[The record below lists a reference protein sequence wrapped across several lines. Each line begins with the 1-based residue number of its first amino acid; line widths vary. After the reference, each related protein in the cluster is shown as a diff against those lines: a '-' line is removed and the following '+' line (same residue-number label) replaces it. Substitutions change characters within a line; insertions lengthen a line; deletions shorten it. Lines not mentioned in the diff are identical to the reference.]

1 MKGSTHILVS
11 KDRERSADGKQDKCW
26 AALTSWQA
34 KIAREVSRHHIEQ
47 MRIDIHSLENSK
59 RVSKQKIEYK
69 KWQHSHASKQR
80 QSKNGQ
86 QTTNETSRVTLT
98 SWPVETEK
106 RGH

>member
-1 MKGSTHILVS
+1 
-11 KDRERSADGKQDKCW
+11 
-26 AALTSWQA
+26 
-34 KIAREVSRHHIEQ
+34 

-98 SWPVETEK
+98 SWPVETEREVIEYDEQK
-106 RGH
+106 VAHSRPTKQDRGRGLVNSK